1 MTSKPYL
8 EVDLNDLPGHY
19 VRRIHQVVVALFMQE
34 MGDLNVTPV
43 QYASLHMICK
53 SPGIDQGTLART
65 IGFDTSTIGNVID
78 RLESRGLVR
87 RAVSPADKRV
97 RQVTLTPEGEQLLA
111 KVVPPML
118 RSQALFLEPLQPE
131 KREQFMG
138 LMRELIE
145 AHAAKGR
152 GYVQPPS
159 D

>member
-1 MTSKPYL
+1 MKSNPHL

-19 VRRIHQVVVALFMQE
+19 ARRIHQIVVALFMQE
-34 MGDLNVTPV
+34 MGDINVTPV
-43 QYASLHMICK
+43 QYSSLQTICK
-53 SPGIDQGTLART
+53 WPGIDQGTLART

-87 RAVSPADKRV
+87 REVSPTDKRV
-97 RQVTLTPEGEQLLA
+97 RQVTATPEGEQLLA

-118 RSQALFLEPLQPE
+118 RSQDLFLEPLPP
-131 KREQFMG
+131 RERKEFMR

-152 GYVQPPS
+152 GYSLPPS